1 MKQLDLESFL
11 GQFAPAMQVKL
22 RQVAERDD
30 IIALTASM
38 VGDKLS
44 ASAFEAVPDNWP
56 STVASIYCKHRLHD
70 DTDPMKS
77 KTMQAVELVLNGTL
91 TQYAAAAQLGIS
103 RAAVSRALSRR
114 EGKQVCPCCQQL
126 IREGF
131 KIDKTV
137 LKPKD
142 KK

>member
-30 IIALTASM
+30 IIALTATQ
-38 VGDKLS
+38 VGNKLS
-44 ASAFEAVPDNWP
+44 ASAFEAVPDTWP
-56 STVASIYCKHRLHD
+56 KGIASIYCKHRLHD
-70 DTDPMKS
+70 DDDPMKS

-91 TQYAAAAQLGIS
+91 SQYAAANQLGIS

-114 EGKQVCPCCQQL
+114 EGRKVCPCCQQL

-131 KIDKTV
+131 KIDKTK
-137 LKPKD
+137 LKAAAK
-142 KK
+142 